1 MSFDGSKTST
11 WHVLDCY
18 DVWPNLPSAYFLPSE
33 DSEDTI
39 PAIHSI
45 RCFSSPRVF
54 HEAFSFSKNCREINW
69 ERESVEK
76 TNLLSRSAPLED
88 LLQLPSLSKNLALK
102 VRVRVFQPGFICPNN
117 IFLIL
122 TFPPSPNL
130 QFNFSSGLALPT
142 IYYFCRIWLQ
152 FPLLSEWWELWFH
165 PLVLALF
172 FRQRRD
178 MESWADS
185 GPFSHL

>member
-1 MSFDGSKTST
+1 MRCGLIYRPPIFFLLKTVKTPSLQFIQSDVSFAEG
-11 WHVLDCY
+11 
-18 DVWPNLPSAYFLPSE
+18 LPWSLLIFQELQ
-33 DSEDTI
+33 
-39 PAIHSI
+39 
-45 RCFSSPRVF
+45 RNKLR
-54 HEAFSFSKNCREINW
+54 

-102 VRVRVFQPGFICPNN
+102 VRVRVFQPRFICPND

-122 TFPPSPNL
+122 TFPPNPNL
-130 QFNFSSGLALPT
+130 QFNFSSGVALLT